1 MNWMGFDVETS
12 GSPHDYALQ
21 PWRVAQGTAWV
32 TSTVSL
38 DPARRVKIDMRMD
51 VGDVRVAMERMLR
64 HAIKHD
70 LRIVGWNV
78 MFDIQWLIAYGLLD
92 LVQQVKWLD
101 GMLLWKHAVLEP
113 DGGVSVTKRFKF
125 GLKECVSL
133 VLPEHAGYEDGVDYH
148 ATDAASLTVLHD
160 YNVRDVKFTLVCARH
175 WWERLNDRQRATALI
190 EADCLPTLAL
200 ANYEGLTIDTLK
212 ARDVEVAERAKAQ
225 RELAKLT
232 ILGANSTV
240 IASSA
245 KLASLLFDQWKVP
258 STKITATGSRS
269 TDKEVLTTLALDD
282 PRVASILTYRN
293 TTNSVKKF
301 IEAPLAAAR
310 YNGDGKARPQAKLFG
325 AYTARL
331 SYASSQM
338 GAVPG
343 AKPGTWKKGKLP
355 IGFALH
361 QMQRGPLYRQLV
373 IAPPGYV
380 LVEFDAAGQEF
391 RWMAL
396 LSGDATMLRLC
407 RPGEDAHSF
416 MGAAIANVPYAALM
430 ADVHSLD
437 KAIAGIAKP
446 RRQMGKVGNLCISEG
461 ALILTDRGPV
471 QIEMVRDDDKVWDG
485 DTFVDH
491 DGVKFSGTFRTI
503 QHDGVRGTPDHKVMC
518 DGEWTTLENAAE
530 YGRRIQSAMGTGWA
544 RQGRAA
550 VRIVDGL
557 VRRAVSEIRRALRQ
571 RALRLRAGARGE
583 LEVLGGRSLDTVQVL
598 QSSRGSGG
606 TRSARHD
613 VAGRLYLA
621 QACERLV
628 PTVQEPECAELAQ
641 LRGARDRMSLCV
653 GEGGGGVGQ
662 DELAARDLQQA
673 GYRQDQQRWTL
684 RAWKSALGYASAEP
698 GEPKIARTYDI
709 VNCGS
714 RTRFAANGRVVHN
727 SAQYRTSPPTLRKVA
742 NIQYGMTMSEAE
754 AEHIIR
760 TYKATYPGVPRYWNN
775 QIQFGRTNAYVE
787 NLAGRRLRLRGNW
800 MGRGTGWA
808 LESAT
813 INWPIQSIGA
823 EQKFLALRDTAPIV
837 RGYGARLAL
846 DLHDG
851 LYFYAPIATVDKFMV
866 EMKDTLDHLD
876 YVGAWGYTPTI
887 PLPFDAKVGSSWGS
901 LKEVTF

>member
-1 MNWMGFDVETS
+1 MNWMGYDVETS

-32 TSTVSL
+32 TSTVAI
-38 DPARRVKIDMRMD
+38 DPARRTRIDMRMD

-70 LRIVGWNV
+70 LRVVGWNV
-78 MFDIQWLIAYGLLD
+78 TFDIQWLIAYGFLD
-92 LVQQVKWLD
+92 LVRQVKWLD

-113 DGGVSVTKRFKF
+113 DGGVSATKRFKF

-133 VLPEHAGYEDGVDYH
+133 VLPEHAGYEEGVDYH

-175 WWERLNDRQRATALI
+175 WWEKLNDRQRATALI
-190 EADCLPTLAL
+190 EADCLPEIAL

-225 RELAKLT
+225 RELAKLS
-232 ILGANSTV
+232 ILGASSAV
-240 IASSA
+240 IASPTR
-245 KLASLLFDQWKVP
+245 LATLLFDQWKVP
-258 STKITATGSRS
+258 STKTTTTGARS

-343 AKPGTWKKGKLP
+343 AKPGTWRKGKLP

-446 RRQMGKVGNLCISEG
+446 RRQLGKVGNLSCLEASTP
-461 ALILTDRGPV
+461 ILTDRGEV
-471 QIEMVRDDDKVWDG
+471 AIEDVRSDDLLWDG
-485 DTFVDH
+485 VGWVAH
-491 DGVKFSGTFRTI
+491 GGVVYMGEKHVIEYQGL
-503 QHDGVRGTPDHKVMC
+503 VATPDHLVLV
-518 DGEWTTLENAAE
+518 DDRWVEFGEAAR
-530 YGRRIQSAMGTGWA
+530 YGWRIRGAESG
-544 RQGRAA
+544 
-550 VRIVDGL
+550 VRK
-557 VRRAVSEIRRALRQ
+557 AQ
-571 RALRLRAGARGE
+571 E
-583 LEVLGGRSLDTVQVL
+583 L
-598 QSSRGSGG
+598 
-606 TRSARHD
+606 
-613 VAGRLYLA
+613 
-621 QACERLV
+621 
-628 PTVQEPECAELAQ
+628 
-641 LRGARDRMSLCV
+641 ARDR
-653 GEGGGGVGQ
+653 GEAPV
-662 DELAARDLQQA
+662 
-673 GYRQDQQRWTL
+673 
-684 RAWKSALGYASAEP
+684 
-698 GEPKIARTYDI
+698 YDI
-709 VNCGS
+709 LNAGP
-714 RTRFAANGRVVHN
+714 RNRFTAAGLIVHN
-727 SAQYRTSPPTLRKVA
+727 CQYRTSAPTLRKVA

-754 AEHIIR
+754 ADHIVR
-760 TYKATYPGVPRYWNN
+760 TYKATYPGVPRYWTN
-775 QIQFGRTNAYVE
+775 QINFGRTNAYVE

-887 PLPFDAKVGSSWGS
+887 PLPFDAKFGPSWGS